1 MRIDH
6 YSLANSLNGID
17 CHQSTICKMCN
28 IKKTTIDYNTIH
40 LEGTVELK
48 PNYAFRILESLHK
61 PVKLVIDIGVIHKE
75 RRALS
80 REGVYLKK

>member
-17 CHQSTICKMCN
+17 SHQSMICKKCLTL
-28 IKKTTIDYNTIH
+28 KSTTIYYNTIH

-48 PNYAFRILESLHK
+48 PNYAFRILESHNQ
-61 PVKLVIDIGVIHKE
+61 
-75 RRALS
+75 
-80 REGVYLKK
+80 